1 MREEPKVPLLQA
13 AISPSGMEAEVF
25 FCLNNNID
33 SCEAGRG
40 KVVRLTRIKSL

>member
-1 MREEPKVPLLQA
+1 MREKPKVPLLQA

-33 SCEAGRG
+33 SFARQDEEKLSDSFA
-40 KVVRLTRIKSL
+40 